1 MVIIYYTQ
9 TPCSFL
15 KGWETFF
22 ERMGLLKKKTEITE
36 GVSQVVETL
45 FHYYPELA
53 DETFEAGDDESLTGQ
68 TIQGRFEVRELIGHG
83 GFGAVY
89 LARQTSVDRL
99 VVLKVLRSDL
109 VRKKSMAKRFLLE
122 AKATSRLTN
131 PHTVTIFDYGKT
143 DEGLLYIAMEYLRG
157 RTLLAKIEEE
167 GRLSVDETIRIAC
180 EMAESLAEAHSHQIV
195 HRDLKPENVLLVET
209 PTEKDFVKVLDFGI
223 AHARPISG
231 DMTLTRTGQL
241 SGTPPYMSPE
251 IIRGKTIDARADV
264 YSMAIMIYQ
273 MLSGRCPFRGDTPFD
288 IFMKHV
294 QEKPPTLKEMGV
306 EVSPA
311 LQRFLDRC
319 LAKDVKKR
327 PKDAEAFLGELRKL
341 VGTESRPHVHARMAS
356 EHTSHDMQSLS
367 IKGVQIPEIKSE
379 PTDVY
384 PATGTR
390 LGGLGSGGYGP
401 KTASY
406 VISRI
411 RRTPRIWA
419 TITGLL
425 IAGLLAAIVTEKV
438 EVESQVPASTR
449 SVDNQVRVKP
459 TPSKMVLPIERRMK
473 SPEFKGSTGAVLP
486 VGLAPAPTKVSSG
499 SETAM
504 DGEVVDTQ
512 PKTTISFPDKPV
524 VESVDR
530 PRVNRAIPRS
540 RAKEDPGMVVSKP
553 PLVKTPGV
561 KQEAPRPVII
571 RKVDVTPP
579 KRIQPVSKI
588 DALLD

>member
-1 MVIIYYTQ
+1 
-9 TPCSFL
+9 
-15 KGWETFF
+15 
-22 ERMGLLKKKTEITE
+22 
-36 GVSQVVETL
+36 
-45 FHYYPELA
+45 
-53 DETFEAGDDESLTGQ
+53 
-68 TIQGRFEVRELIGHG
+68 
-83 GFGAVY
+83 
-89 LARQTSVDRL
+89 
-99 VVLKVLRSDL
+99 LKVLRSDL

-143 DEGLLYIAMEYLRG
+143 DDGLLYIAMEYLRG

-167 GRLSVDETIRIAC
+167 GTLSVDETIRVAC

-209 PTEKDFVKVLDFGI
+209 STEKDFVKVLDFGI

-264 YSMAIMIYQ
+264 YSMGIMIYQ

-367 IKGVQIPEIKSE
+367 IKGVQIPELKSE

-390 LGGLGSGGYGP
+390 LGGLGRGRYGP
-401 KTASY
+401 KTASF

-425 IAGLLAAIVTEKV
+425 IAALLAAIVTEKV

-449 SVDNQVRVKP
+449 SADKNIRMK
-459 TPSKMVLPIERRMK
+459 TNPSKIALPIERQLK
-473 SPEFKGSTGAVLP
+473 SPDFKRPGEAILSTDLTSSSAIISPESKAAMEVDGVDRLP
-486 VGLAPAPTKVSSG
+486 VIEHGLPAK
-499 SETAM
+499 A
-504 DGEVVDTQ
+504 
-512 PKTTISFPDKPV
+512 V
-524 VESVDR
+524 VESVNR
-530 PRVNRAIPRS
+530 PRVNRVNPRS
-540 RAKEDPGMVVSKP
+540 RAEVNSGMVVSRP
-553 PLVKTPGV
+553 PQEKMPDVK
-561 KQEAPRPVII
+561 KEAPRPVIT
-571 RKVDVTPP
+571 KKMEVSLP

>member
-1 MVIIYYTQ
+1 
-9 TPCSFL
+9 
-15 KGWETFF
+15 
-22 ERMGLLKKKTEITE
+22 MGLLNKKSPPEE
-36 GVSQVVETL
+36 SVSQEMETL

-53 DETFEAGDDESLTGQ
+53 DEPFEPGDDESLTGEI
-68 TIQGRFEVRELIGHG
+68 IQGRFEVRELIGHG

-143 DEGLLYIAMEYLRG
+143 DDGLLYIAMEYLRG

-231 DMTLTRTGQL
+231 DMTMTRTGQL

-306 EVSPA
+306 NVSPA
-311 LQRFLDRC
+311 LRGFLDRC
-319 LAKDVKKR
+319 LAKDAKKR
-327 PKDAEAFLGELRKL
+327 PKDAGAFLSELRKL
-341 VGTESRPHVHARMAS
+341 VGTESRPHVHARMAT
-356 EHTSHDMQSLS
+356 EHTSHDLHSLN
-367 IKGVQIPEIKSE
+367 IKNVQIPEPKSE

-390 LGGLGSGGYGP
+390 LGSLGNGKYGP
-401 KTASY
+401 KTASF

-419 TITGLL
+419 TVVGLM
-425 IAGLLAAIVTEKV
+425 IAALLAAIATEKI
-438 EVESQVPASTR
+438 EVESEVPASTR
-449 SVDNQVRVKP
+449 SVEKTARTMNNSSNV
-459 TPSKMVLPIERRMK
+459 VLPIEK
-473 SPEFKGSTGAVLP
+473 KLNSSGFDGAQEKVLP
-486 VGLAPAPTKVSSG
+486 QRVTPNPVVVPPVVKPEV
-499 SETAM
+499 TA
-504 DGEVVDTQ
+504 GEVPTPVEI
-512 PKTTISFPDKPV
+512 KTAFPEK
-524 VESVDR
+524 ESLR
-530 PRVNRAIPRS
+530 PLSRPATKRVSPRS
-540 RAKEDPGMVVSKP
+540 RTNVRSTPVVSKP
-553 PLVKTPGV
+553 VEVQKPVIKKEPALPVKTERV
-561 KQEAPRPVII
+561 EVDS
-571 RKVDVTPP
+571 RK
-579 KRIQPVSKI
+579 KYQPVSKI